1 MAEGSQDKVRRS
13 RKRRTA
19 PPGNVIDLQAAR
31 RARGERVRP
40 VPRRDEEPFDDDDRL
55 IVTLWDA
62 ALALAHLQHEG
73 TAPFAAR
80 DLARGLR
87 EAAAQVPVADTVEVM
102 RGTWA
107 VIEQANWMQVRLDAI
122 ARFQADQ
129 QA

>member
-1 MAEGSQDKVRRS
+1 MGKETSGKTPRR

-19 PPGNVIDLQAAR
+19 LPDNVIDLQAAR
-31 RARGERVRP
+31 RARGERT
-40 VPRRDEEPFDDDDRL
+40 RRMPACDDEPCDDDDRL

-62 ALALAHLQHEG
+62 ALALAHLQHQG

-87 EAAAQVPVADTVEVM
+87 EAAAQTPVADTVEVM

-107 VIEQANWMQVRLDAI
+107 LIEEANWMQVRIDAI
-122 ARFQADQ
+122 ARFRADH
-129 QA
+129 A